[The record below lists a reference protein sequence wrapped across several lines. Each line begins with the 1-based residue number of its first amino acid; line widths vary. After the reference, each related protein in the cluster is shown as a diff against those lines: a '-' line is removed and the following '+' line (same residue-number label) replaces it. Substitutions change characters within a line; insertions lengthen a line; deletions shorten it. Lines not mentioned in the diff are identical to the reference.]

1 MPFLKLNLRRL
12 RFWWRLTRA
21 YVNKY
26 KIRAIVLIGLIILSF
41 LVLSSIIPSISQK
54 NTVNIGFVG
63 NYALDSIPSDILS
76 LATDS
81 LILTDESGRPKP
93 SLASN
98 WTVSEDNKTYVLFL
112 KDNIKWHDESDLDA
126 RQISV
131 AISNVN
137 LTAINNKALRFELT
151 NPLSSFLSVLDKPVF
166 KAKSFYGTGPEKIVK
181 IDTIDDIVKKISLVP
196 NDNELPKV
204 NLKFYPT
211 QKQAVDAF
219 KIGEIKVLNVP
230 GLKEFEKWPNVEI
243 ENEIDFQDLVTVFF
257 NNADSNLSSKELRQ
271 ALIYAINRQDFEGMI
286 AHSPISQKSWAYN
299 ESLKRYDYNPNKS
312 KELLSKAQIVNPQ
325 ITLSFSP
332 VFITLAQSIQKDWEA
347 IGIKVTL
354 IEETE
359 TPKNFQAYLATNKI
373 PPDPDQYTLWHSTQA
388 GHGNLTNYKDVKID
402 KLLEDGRNTGDE
414 TKRKEFYM
422 DFQRFLVEDAPAAF
436 LYHPYKYKLVYK
448 NIKPL
453 FQKLPK

>member
-12 RFWWRLTRA
+12 RFLWRLTKA

-26 KIRAIVLIGLIILSF
+26 KTRAFALLVFIILGF
-41 LVLSSIIPSISQK
+41 LILSNVIPSISQK

-63 NYALDSIPSDILS
+63 SYTLDKIPSEILS

-81 LILTDESGRPKP
+81 LISIDETGKPKP

-112 KDNIKWHDESDLDA
+112 KDNIKWHDGSDVDA

-131 AISNVN
+131 ALSNVK
-137 LTAINNKALRFELT
+137 LTAVNNKAIQFELA
-151 NPLSSFLSVLDKPVF
+151 NPLSSFLTALDKPVF

-181 IDTIDDIVKKISLVP
+181 IDTIENIVKKISLIP
-196 NDNELPKV
+196 NDNNLPKV
-204 NLKFYPT
+204 NLKFYPS
-211 QKQAVDAF
+211 QKQAIDAF

-243 ENEIDFQDLVTVFF
+243 ENEIDFKEIVTVFF

-271 ALIYAINRQDFEGMI
+271 ALIYAINRQNFEGVI

-299 ESLKRYDYNPNKS
+299 ESLKRYDYNPSKS
-312 KELLSKAQIVNPQ
+312 KELLSKAQIVNAQ

-332 VFITLAQSIQKDWEA
+332 VFKSLAQSIQKDWEA
-347 IGIKVTL
+347 IGVKVIL
-354 IEETE
+354 KEENE
-359 TPKNFQAYLATNKI
+359 LPKDFQAYLATNKI
-373 PPDPDQYTLWHSTQA
+373 PPDPDQYTLWHSTQV

-402 KLLEDGRNTGDE
+402 KLLEDGRNTSDE
-414 TKRKEFYM
+414 NKRKEYYF

-436 LYHPYKYKLVYK
+436 LYHPYKNKLVYK

>member
-1 MPFLKLNLRRL
+1 MPFMKLKLRRI
-12 RFWWRLTRA
+12 RFWWRLTKA

-26 KIRAIVLIGLIILSF
+26 KIKAIAAFTIIILTLFAFSNVYP
-41 LVLSSIIPSISQK
+41 LISQQ

-63 NYALDSIPSDILS
+63 NYTLDSIPSDILS

-98 WTVSEDNKTYVLFL
+98 WTVSEDNKSYVLFL
-112 KDNIKWHDESDLDA
+112 KDNIKWHDGSDLDA

-151 NPLSSFLSVLDKPVF
+151 NPLSSFLTALDKPVF

-181 IDTIDDIVKKISLVP
+181 IDTIEDIVKKISLVP
-196 NDNELPKV
+196 NDNDLPKV
-204 NLKFYPT
+204 NLKFYPS
-211 QKQAVDAF
+211 QKQAIDAF
-219 KIGEIKVLNVP
+219 KIGEIKILNVP

-243 ENEIDFQDLVTVFF
+243 ENERDFQEIVTVFF

-271 ALIYAINRQDFEGMI
+271 ALIYAINRQDFEGVI

-299 ESLKRYDYNPNKS
+299 ESLKRYDYNPSKS

-325 ITLSFSP
+325 VTLSFSP

-354 IEETE
+354 KEETE
-359 TPKNFQAYLATNKI
+359 TPENFQAYLATNKI

-414 TKRKEFYM
+414 TKRKEYYF

-448 NIKPL
+448 NIKTL